1 MKNVSLVWFRRDLRD
16 VDNAALSAAL
26 AESTGVY
33 CVFVFDVTILERL
46 PHRLD
51 RRVAFIHASLKELD
65 TSLRKRGGGL
75 IVLHGNPCALI
86 PALASQLNVAAVY
99 ANRDYEPAAK
109 ERDAA
114 VAAHLKKAGI
124 AWYQCRDQVIFD
136 GDQVL
141 TQAGRP
147 YSVFTPYR
155 NAWLKRLHDVG
166 VERFDR
172 HDGRLMP
179 SPAGYELP
187 AIETLGFQQVDLA
200 ANGVCPG
207 MSGAASRFQDFI
219 GRLPQYHEARDFPAI
234 RGVSYLSVHLRFGT
248 ISVRQLVAHALQVG
262 GEGGMT
268 WLSELVW
275 RDFYFMILDR
285 FPHVVDQSF
294 RSNSMHWSGMS
305 GRRDCRHGRQ
315 AVLAIRWLMRRC
327 GNWSTVATCITAC
340 AWSRHRS

>member
-1 MKNVSLVWFRRDLRD
+1 
-16 VDNAALSAAL
+16 
-26 AESTGVY
+26 
-33 CVFVFDVTILERL
+33 
-46 PHRLD
+46 
-51 RRVAFIHASLKELD
+51 
-65 TSLRKRGGGL
+65 
-75 IVLHGNPCALI
+75 
-86 PALASQLNVAAVY
+86 
-99 ANRDYEPAAK
+99 
-109 ERDAA
+109 
-114 VAAHLKKAGI
+114 
-124 AWYQCRDQVIFD
+124 
-136 GDQVL
+136 
-141 TQAGRP
+141 
-147 YSVFTPYR
+147 
-155 NAWLKRLHDVG
+155 
-166 VERFDR
+166 
-172 HDGRLMP
+172 MP

-294 RSNSMHWSGMS
+294 RSEFDALVWDEWPEGLQAWQAGRTGYPLVDAAMRQLEHSGYMHNRLRMVTASFLTKDLGIDWRAGERWFADKLLDYDLAANNGGWQWAASTGCDAQPWFRIFNPVRQSENSIRKAASFGVTSPSLQPFRISGFMPH
-305 GRRDCRHGRQ
+305 GVCRRATRFRAGCGSDGIIRRRSSNMTRPGAVPWHATKRQRPDSRAIPPSAASWHGCIHQ
-315 AVLAIRWLMRRC
+315 P
-327 GNWSTVATCITAC
+327 VAEVHLPGKAC
-340 AWSRHRS
+340 QGSC